1 VQKVFD
7 VMLKS
12 TCGNPVIP
20 SARASCP
27 VLVETM
33 ILQLVA
39 ELINHAGDK
48 VTG

>member
-1 VQKVFD
+1 VHKVFD

-12 TCGNPVIP
+12 TCGSPVIP

-27 VLVETM
+27 VLM

-39 ELINHAGDK
+39 ELTNHGGDK